1 MACGVTNLGVVLV
14 LFPPN
19 TEERPLFWA
28 GQAMAWLVMSC
39 HVISRCCCVVFESTL
54 FAAHAQAPK
63 AAPITVTVSWPA

>member
-28 GQAMAWLVMSC
+28 GQAMAWLVMSYQG
-39 HVISRCCCVVFESTL
+39 
-54 FAAHAQAPK
+54 AAVLCLSLLCLLRMHKPLKQHQLRLP
-63 AAPITVTVSWPA
+63 

>member
-28 GQAMAWLVMSC
+28 GQGKPWLGLSC
-39 HVISRCCCVVFESTL
+39 HVMSYQG
-54 FAAHAQAPK
+54 AAVLCLSLLCLLRMHKPLKQHQLRLP
-63 AAPITVTVSWPA
+63 